1 VIVLALIASAWSV
14 ALENGVSRDSLE
26 TARSV
31 VAEYLLPGLITR
43 DVVQHYVRKALRV
56 GAWCR
61 LRRESRALLL
71 AVRFLPII
79 KSPVLNSI
87 LRGVFL
93 DIELYTVRG
102 RAVFYGVLV
111 ALRQGLLSALGN
123 LKRLTTLGIGYL
135 NLPLTWR
142 VLG

>member
-1 VIVLALIASAWSV
+1 MALIASAWSA
-14 ALENGVSRDSLE
+14 ALENGVSRDYLE

-56 GAWCR
+56 GAWGR

-123 LKRLTTLGIGYL
+123 LKRLTTLGISYL